1 MNVLGLVVHFTNA
14 LCVRL
19 NPVIGVC
26 EIDGPHMRDSLA
38 ILVIEIV
45 EQ

>member
-1 MNVLGLVVHFTNA
+1 MNILDLVVHFTNA

-19 NPVIGVC
+19 NSVIGVR
-26 EIDGPHMRDSLA
+26 EIDGPHMSDSLA
-38 ILVIEIV
+38 TLVMDTV